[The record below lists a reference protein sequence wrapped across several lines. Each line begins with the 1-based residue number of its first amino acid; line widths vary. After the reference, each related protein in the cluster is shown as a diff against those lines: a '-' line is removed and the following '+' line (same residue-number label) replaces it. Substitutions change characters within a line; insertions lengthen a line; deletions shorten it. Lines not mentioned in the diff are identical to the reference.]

1 MLDQGCGLGHSSV
14 ALALAYPAI
23 TVRGVDLD
31 EASVQEARHTAA
43 EAGVADRVS
52 FAVADAA
59 APAGPGVD
67 LVTIF
72 EALHDMADPVGVLTA
87 ARAALAEGGSVL
99 VGDERVADVFT
110 APAGEIER
118 LQYAFSVLHCLPAT
132 RAEGSAAANGT
143 VLRAP
148 TVLGWARAAGFTRP
162 EVLDI
167 ANDFWRFYRLRG

>member
-1 MLDQGCGLGHSSV
+1 
-14 ALALAYPAI
+14 
-23 TVRGVDLD
+23 VDLD
-31 EASVQEARHTAA
+31 EASVAEARRTAA
-43 EAGVADRVS
+43 EAGVAERVS

-59 APAGPGVD
+59 DPAGTGAD

-87 ARAALAEGGSVL
+87 ARAALAEGGSVF
-99 VGDERVADVFT
+99 VADERVSDEFV
-110 APAGEIER
+110 APADEIER

-132 RAEGSAAANGT
+132 RAEGPGVANGT
-143 VLRAP
+143 VLRAS
-148 TVLGWARAAGFTRP
+148 TMLAWARAAGFTQP